1 MTVQNAPKTVCFAWK
16 AYWKKRRHV
25 LKKKGLRSVKFHSDH
40 KPMEERIK
48 EILAAMNTTE
58 LVVENKTWK

>member
-25 LKKKGLRSVKFHSDH
+25 LKKKKKGLSRSVKFHSDH
-40 KPMEERIK
+40 KLVKERI
-48 EILAAMNTTE
+48 
-58 LVVENKTWK
+58 